1 MECKTDSIGDQTV
14 YYPFESR
21 NTLYKSVFGA
31 VASGEN
37 LRLRLL
43 LHSDARVLDAFLC
56 VHPDNA
62 DKCFEVKMEPAE
74 YYDEYRAYECNI
86 SFETGLYFYSFRY
99 TSECGE
105 FFVTA
110 FENNIGH
117 VSNEGKW
124 WQLTCYDKNFSTPD
138 WLKGGIIYQIFPD
151 RFYSSKKR
159 KTDVPADR
167 YLTDNWYKQ
176 PEYRQN
182 NGVCSLGNDYYGGD
196 LAGIAEKLG
205 YLASLGVTCLY
216 LNPIFEAHSNH
227 RYNTADYTKVDPLL
241 GDRRELEKLCKKAER
256 FGISIILDGVF
267 SHTGDDSIY
276 FNKYGRYE
284 SQGAYADTDSPY
296 RSWYKF
302 DNSPL
307 GYSSWWGVPSL
318 PEVNEED
325 PDFDRFITGDDGV
338 IRRWLKCGIR
348 GWRLDVADELPDSI
362 LDNIRQALKSER
374 PDGLL
379 LGEVWEDASN
389 KISYSARRRYLLG
402 SQLDSVMNYPFA
414 EAVISFVKGGD
425 GFVFMD
431 KIMTVLENY
440 PKQVVDVL
448 MNHLGTH
455 DTARLLTVLGKD
467 GQPPR
472 SRAEQSAS
480 YLDGAEYSKGIRRM
494 KLAAVIQYTLPGV
507 PSLYY
512 GDEAGVEGW
521 GDPFCRAAYP
531 WGRENREMLDFYRW
545 LGDIRKNS
553 GVFINGEFEPVL
565 GGLGVI
571 AYVRKNADSKLLI
584 AVNRWR
590 EDDTIDIPSEFSDAE
605 VIYGARPVDGKLK
618 IAKEDFAILKI

>member
-1 MECKTDSIGDQTV
+1 M

-21 NTLYKSVFGA
+21 NTLYKSKFGA

-43 LHSDARVLDAFLC
+43 LHKDAMVQSAFLR
-56 VHPDNA
+56 VHPDNTQ
-62 DKCFEVKMEPAE
+62 DIFEVEMKPCD
-74 YYDEYRAYECNI
+74 YYDDYRAYECEM

-99 TSECGE
+99 TSDLGE

-124 WQLTCYDKNFSTPD
+124 WQLTCYDKDFKTPD
-138 WLKGGIIYQIFPD
+138 WLKGGMIYQIFPD
-151 RFYSSKKR
+151 RFYNSGSKK
-159 KTDVPADR
+159 KNVPEDR
-167 YLTDNWYKQ
+167 FLVRDLSRL
-176 PEYRQN
+176 PEYRQD
-182 NGVCSLGNDYYGGD
+182 NGICSLGNDYYGGD
-196 LAGIAEKLG
+196 LEGVTEKLP
-205 YLASLGVTCLY
+205 YLASLGVTCIY

-227 RYNTADYTKVDPLL
+227 RYNTADYEKIDPLL
-241 GDRRELEKLCKKAER
+241 GNEKDLEKLCKKAEKY
-256 FGISIILDGVF
+256 GISIILDGVF

-276 FNKYGRYE
+276 FNKYKRYRSLGAAE
-284 SQGAYADTDSPY
+284 SENSPY

-302 DNSPL
+302 DTSPI
-307 GYSSWWGVPSL
+307 GYSAWWGVPSL
-318 PEVNEED
+318 PEIIEEN
-325 PDFDRFITGDDGV
+325 PDFNEFITGKNGIIRKWMRYGV
-338 IRRWLKCGIR
+338 K
-348 GWRLDVADELPDSI
+348 GWRLDVADELPDSF
-362 LDNIRQALKSER
+362 LDNIRKALKTED
-374 PDGLL
+374 PDALL

-389 KISYSARRRYLLG
+389 KISYEKRRRYLDG

-455 DTARLLTVLGKD
+455 DTARLMTVMGKD

-472 SRAEQSAS
+472 TRAEQAAS
-480 YLDGAEYSKGIRRM
+480 HLDGAEYAKAIKRL

-507 PSLYY
+507 PSLFY
-512 GDEAGVEGW
+512 GDEAGLEGW
-521 GDPFCRAAYP
+521 GDPFCRSFYP
-531 WGRENREMLDFYRW
+531 WGRENKDLIDFYKQ
-545 LGDIRKNS
+545 LGKFRYENK
-553 GVFINGEFEPVL
+553 VFKEGRFEPVL
-565 GGLGVI
+565 GALGVI
-571 AYVRKNADSKLLI
+571 AYIRESDNEKILV

-590 EDDTIDIPSEFSDAE
+590 EDDIINIPVEFNNAK
-605 VIYGARPVDGKLK
+605 VIYGNAPENGKLK
-618 IAKEDFAILKI
+618 LKKSDFAILKI